1 MAKYTGPSCRQCRR
15 EGVKMF
21 LKGDRCF
28 TDKCAIVRRSTIPG
42 QHGAARRG
50 MMKNYGLQ
58 LREKQKAKRYYGVL
72 EKQFRN
78 YYDKAN
84 ATEGM
89 TGENLLKLIE
99 RRLDNVVYRMG
110 FAESRRDARQ
120 LVTHGHF
127 LVNGKKADIPSMILR
142 AGDVITVRE
151 TSRKSEKIKT
161 LVDNL
166 DNRTFPAWL
175 DVDKQNVTATVTTL
189 PKREDIDFPFEEHY
203 IVEWY
208 SKKA

>member
-1 MAKYTGPSCRQCRR
+1 MAKYTGPACRQCRR
-15 EGVKMF
+15 EGVKLF
-21 LKGDRCF
+21 AKGERCF
-28 TDKCAIVRRSTIPG
+28 TEKCAMNRRTGAPG
-42 QHGAARRG
+42 QHGAAR
-50 MMKNYGLQ
+50 KKVSEYGLQ
-58 LREKQKAKRYYGVL
+58 LREVQKAKRYYGIP

-78 YYDKAN
+78 YYKIADRK
-84 ATEGM
+84 EGM
-89 TGENLLKLIE
+89 TGENLLTLIE
-99 RRLDNVVYRMG
+99 RRFDNVVFRMG
-110 FAESRRDARQ
+110 MGESRRDARQ

-142 AGDVITVRE
+142 TGDVITVRE

-161 LVDNL
+161 LVENL

-175 DVDKQNVTATVTTL
+175 DVDKQNVTAAVTTL